1 MPSDDYNFGDVFQ
14 AIYIAKQKSAPP
26 PVSEGMKVVLQ
37 SFPPLGKVSTV
48 KGGDTVLTAILE
60 IPTSRVNEL
69 WEVSLWHSV
78 DGSDWKDLEVTSAQ
92 GGSKPQTLQT
102 LDDSMSRLY
111 FTSTFSFDASVQFTL
126 KFRHS
131 PDADWRW
138 IRDEQGLGDGLIVHA
153 SGGVSSSNL
162 LDLIPDLSSQDWTI
176 KSCLSQSPGT
186 SLWSLET
193 TIPNADGDDS
203 TYRDIKIGTPWG
215 SFARWFSLVRLWSP
229 WLAPRH
235 GKSHFS
241 LDKDGVLCSF
251 LSPQGKSLVFLTV
264 SGISHVLPVFRSE
277 PDGKIQVH
285 ARNDGL
291 SDEKAVILVSEGDS
305 FDNAVAS
312 VMYHARNLVAGTKQ
326 ASEEWSQELSAL
338 TNDFKVQWLEHWFDG
353 LGFCTWNALGQRL
366 TDQKIFDA
374 LDKLREHNIK
384 VSSLIIDD
392 NWQSIDYHGPSQFQY
407 GWNDFEAEPQAFPKG
422 LKATVSHI
430 RQSHPHIQHIAVW
443 HALLGYW
450 GGIAPDGKL
459 ARTYKTIEV
468 TREDADRRNLPLG
481 GKMTVIAQEDVNRF
495 YDDFYRFLSDSGID
509 AVKTDAQFMVD
520 TWIEASPRRDLINAY
535 LDAWTISTL
544 RHFSAKAISCMS
556 QFPQALFYSQMPTNR
571 PTILVRSSDDFFPE
585 IPASHPWHVWTN
597 AHNAIFMKY
606 LNVLPDWDMFQTV
619 HKYSGFH
626 AAARCVSG
634 GPIYITDVPG
644 EHDMDLIGQMTGLTP
659 RGKTVI
665 FRPSSLGRVVDPYI
679 GYDDDLL
686 LKVGSYHGAS
696 HTGNPMLAIFNVSSR
711 PLTELVSLSTFPGI
725 AADLQY
731 VVRAHATGKVS
742 QPTGIDK
749 AESLFTISLPVRGYE
764 ILSAFPLTCL
774 SGKKNDDV
782 SVANLGL
789 LGKMAGAAAIFMNDI
804 QQREN
809 GRVLVDTRIK
819 AFGILGIYISALPA
833 MTVEGDFL
841 ITIQEKVIPIHTVA
855 ISKIDKHVLEID
867 IGKAWKVLDLESR
880 WSNDVEVKIH
890 FSL

>member
-14 AIYIAKQKSAPP
+14 AIYIARQKPAPL
-26 PVSEGMKVVLQ
+26 PVVEDMKVVLQ
-37 SFPPLGKVSTV
+37 SFPPLGKVSSV
-48 KGGDTVLTAILE
+48 HGKDIILTAVLE
-60 IPTSRVNEL
+60 IPQSRANEP

-78 DGSDWKDLEVTSAQ
+78 DGLDWKDLKFVPVKEGPA
-92 GGSKPQTLQT
+92 PQTLQT
-102 LDDSMSRLY
+102 SDDSMARFY
-111 FTSTFSFDASVQFTL
+111 FSSSFSFDASVQFTL

-138 IRDEQGLGDGLIVHA
+138 IRDEQGLNDGLVVNA
-153 SGGVSSSNL
+153 SPGISSSNL
-162 LDLIPDLSSQDWTI
+162 PDLIPDFNSHDWTV
-176 KSCLSQSPGT
+176 KSHLSQSPGT
-186 SLWSLET
+186 SLWSLESV
-193 TIPNADGDDS
+193 IPPANGDDS
-203 TYRDIKIGTPWG
+203 TYKDITIGTPWG
-215 SFARWFSLVRLWSP
+215 SFSRWFSLVRLWSP

-235 GKSHFS
+235 GMSHFS
-241 LDKDGVLCSF
+241 LDKDGIICSF
-251 LSPQGKSLVFLTV
+251 LSPQGKSLVFLAV
-264 SGISHVLPVFRSE
+264 SGVSQVLPVLRSE
-277 PDGKIQVH
+277 SDGKLHVH

-291 SDEKAVILVSEGDS
+291 SDEKAVILVSEGEG
-305 FDNAVAS
+305 FDNAFAS
-312 VMYHARNLVAGTKQ
+312 VMYHARDLVARTKQ

-338 TNDFKVQWLEHWFDG
+338 TNDFKPEWLEYWFDG

-366 TDQKIFDA
+366 TEQKIFDA
-374 LDKLREHNIK
+374 LDKLKEHSIE

-392 NWQSIDYHGPSQFQY
+392 NWQSIDYRGPSQFQY
-407 GWNDFEAEPQAFPKG
+407 GWNDFEAEPKAFPRG

-430 RQSHPHIQHIAVW
+430 RENHPYIQHIAVW

-459 ARTYKTIEV
+459 AKTYKTIEV

-495 YDDFYRFLSDSGID
+495 YDDFYKFLSDAGVD

-520 TWIEASPRRDLINAY
+520 TWVEASPRRDLINAY

-571 PTILVRSSDDFFPE
+571 PTILVRNSDDFFPE

-597 AHNAIFMKY
+597 AHNAIFMKH

-619 HKYSGFH
+619 HEYSGFH
-626 AAARCVSG
+626 AAARCISG

-665 FRPSSLGRVVDPYI
+665 FRPSSLGRAVDPYI

-696 HTGNPMLAIFNVSSR
+696 HTGNPILAIFNISSR
-711 PLTELVSLSTFPGI
+711 SLTELVSLSDFPGTI
-725 AADLQY
+725 SDLQY
-731 VVRAHATGKVS
+731 VVRAHTTGKVS
-742 QPTGIDK
+742 LPTKVDGPG
-749 AESLFTISLPVRGYE
+749 SLLTMSLPVRGYE
-764 ILSAFPLTCL
+764 ILSAFPLTRL
-774 SGKKNDDV
+774 SGKKHEDALV
-782 SVANLGL
+782 SNLGL
-789 LGKMAGAAAIFMNDI
+789 LGKMAGAAAVFMNDI
-804 QQREN
+804 QQHEN
-809 GRVLVDTRIK
+809 GRVLIDTRIK
-819 AFGILGIYISALPA
+819 AFGTLGIYVSTLPN
-833 MTVEGDFL
+833 MTIEGDFL
-841 ITIQEKVIPIHTVA
+841 ITIQEKVIPLHTVA
-855 ISKIDKHVLEID
+855 ISKIDNHVLEID
-867 IGKAWKVLDLESR
+867 IGKAWKELDLESR